1 MDSPTVSGPSSWRWV
16 SRLLRNPGP
25 CHILIPSRM
34 IWKPSVRICGKLLKQ
49 SEMKSDLK
57 HLAYLLH
64 ARNANE
70 IEITKI
76 IERPAQLGHV
86 GEYVGS
92 RIFDI
97 VLEKSANQQGI
108 DGYFN
113 SGSLAEKSVNIKT
126 YGKREGIL
134 DIQPEYLPD
143 YYLVLT
149 GPKSTA
155 TSSKG
160 STRPWVINE
169 IFLFEAKP
177 LIARLKKRGIKIG
190 TATSV
195 REIEWKDAQIYP
207 ESSNSPLK
215 LTKAQKSNIRLFEA
229 TV

>member
-1 MDSPTVSGPSSWRWV
+1 
-16 SRLLRNPGP
+16 
-25 CHILIPSRM
+25 
-34 IWKPSVRICGKLLKQ
+34 
-49 SEMKSDLK
+49 MKSDLK
-57 HLAYLLH
+57 HLARLLH

-97 VLEKSANQQGI
+97 VLEESANQQGI

-134 DIQPEYLPD
+134 DIQPEFLPD

-177 LIARLKKRGIKIG
+177 LIARLKKRGIKTG

>member
-1 MDSPTVSGPSSWRWV
+1 MGSFTVSGLSSWRWV
-16 SRLLRNPGP
+16 SRLLRNPSP
-25 CHILIPSRM
+25 CRILIPSRM
-34 IWKPSVRICGKLLKQ
+34 IWKPSVRICGKLSKR

-57 HLAYLLH
+57 HLARLLH

-97 VLEKSANQQGI
+97 VLEESANQQGI

-126 YGKREGIL
+126 YGKRKGIL

-169 IFLFEAKP
+169 IFLFEAIP
-177 LIARLKKRGIKIG
+177 LIARLQEREKKLALQPALGKLSG
-190 TATSV
+190 KT
-195 REIEWKDAQIYP
+195 
-207 ESSNSPLK
+207 LK
-215 LTKAQKSNIRLFEA
+215 SIRSQAILR
-229 TV
+229 